1 MQLETEQVGGV
12 TVLRVRGKL
21 TVDHGADAL
30 SRTVRDLADQ
40 GRTAVVLDLQGVDVV
55 DSLGIE
61 ALVAS
66 HVSVKRRG
74 GRLAL
79 ASPSPRLCHLLE
91 ITRLSQVLE
100 THPDRKEALAGFLS
114 G

>member
-1 MQLETEQVGGV
+1 MELTAEEVGGV
-12 TVLRVRGKL
+12 TVLSISGKL
-21 TVDHGADAL
+21 TVDHGAEAL
-30 SRTVRDLADQ
+30 SRTVRDLVAQ
-40 GRTAVVLDLQGVDVV
+40 GRTAVVLDVHGVDVI

-79 ASPSPRLCHLLE
+79 AGPSPRLCHLLD

-100 THPDRKEALAGFLS
+100 THPSRTDALAVLTS
-114 G
+114 R